1 MLDIQKKG
9 QSFFVMR
16 LIKAE
21 FSKKHLDQLPK
32 EEKVF
37 FVQLTHL
44 LDELSILSKCVVFAS
59 NAIEVKQEVE
69 KTAQRMQA
77 LFFIRILAGK
87 IYEGW
92 QMFHASYFSSQLS
105 QKYDKLL
112 SNSASGSIE
121 ELKRYFAKNNLI
133 YEIRN
138 KYAFHYDRKNV
149 ENQLNHIAQDETLSM
164 LISEHQG
171 NNLFSFSD
179 AIINSSILN
188 YINPN
193 DQQKAMDT
201 FVEEVLPKVC
211 KWFQN
216 FGYGFIELII
226 KNLESNCEEI
236 ELEVVPTIEDV
247 KLPYFV
253 RKGNQNV

>member
-1 MLDIQKKG
+1 MK
-9 QSFFVMR
+9 

-21 FSKKHLDQLPK
+21 FPKKHLDQLSK

-44 LDELSILSKCVVFAS
+44 LDELSILSKCVIFAS
-59 NAIEVKQEVE
+59 NAIEVKQGVE

-92 QMFHASYFSSQLS
+92 QMFRASYFSSQLS

-112 SNSASGSIE
+112 SNSASESIE
-121 ELKRYFAKNNLI
+121 ELKRYFAKKNLI
-133 YEIRN
+133 HEIRN
-138 KYAFHYDRKNV
+138 KYAFHYDLKNV
-149 ENQLNHIAQDETLSM
+149 EDQLNRITQDETLDM

-171 NNLFSFSD
+171 NSLFSFSD
-179 AIINSSILN
+179 AIINFSILSF
-188 YINPN
+188 INSK
-193 DQQKAMDT
+193 DQQEAMDIL
-201 FVEEVLPKVC
+201 VEEVILKVC
-211 KWFQN
+211 KWFQR
-216 FGYGFIELII
+216 FGYGFVEIII
-226 KNLESNCEEI
+226 KKFEFDCIEI
-236 ELEVVPTIEDV
+236 ELKDVLPIEDV

>member
-1 MLDIQKKG
+1 MNMICGHLRNRMK
-9 QSFFVMR
+9 
-16 LIKAE
+16 LTKAE

-44 LDELSILSKCVVFAS
+44 LDELSILSKCVIFAS
-59 NAIEVKQEVE
+59 NAIEAKQEVE

-77 LFFIRILAGK
+77 LFFIRILVGK

-92 QMFHASYFSSQLS
+92 RMFRASYFSSQLS

-112 SNSASGSIE
+112 SNLASESIK
-121 ELKRYFAKNNLI
+121 ELKRYFAKDNLI
-133 YEIRN
+133 REIRN
-138 KYAFHYDRKNV
+138 KYAFHYDRENV
-149 ENQLNHIAQDETLSM
+149 ENQLNRITQDETLSM

-171 NNLFSFSD
+171 NNLFAFSD
-179 AIINSSILN
+179 TVINSSILN
-188 YINPN
+188 SINPS

-201 FVEEVLPKVC
+201 FVEEVILKVC

-216 FGYGFIELII
+216 FGYGFVELII
-226 KNLESNCEEI
+226 EKLEFNCEEI
-236 ELEVVPTIEDV
+236 ELEDVSTIGDV

-253 RKGNQNV
+253 RKENQNA